1 MQDNKTRQME
11 SENISRYVPLAALF
25 AALGLI
31 FPVFFHLVGLGST
44 FLPMFLPILMGSLL
58 LPLKLALSISI
69 VTPLLSFLFTGMPP
83 LYPPILP
90 VMVTELALI
99 GAIGSFLFFH
109 KKAPLW
115 LTLVTAVLADRIVLF
130 VFVFW
135 LAPLF
140 GLPEKAFSIA
150 AVLHGI
156 PGIVLIF
163 TVIPMTFRFLKDKY
177 PQVFRQTFTERK
189 EPANGN

>member
-1 MQDNKTRQME
+1 MQDNKTRQMKP
-11 SENISRYVPLAALF
+11 ENISRHVPLAALF

-58 LPLKLALSISI
+58 LPLQLALSIAI

-90 VMVTELALI
+90 VMTTELVLI

-109 KKAPLW
+109 KKASLW
-115 LTLVTAVLADRIVLF
+115 LTLVIAVLADRVLLF
-130 VFVFW
+130 VFVYL

-140 GLPEKAFSIA
+140 GLPEKAFSLA

-156 PGIVLIF
+156 PGIILIF
-163 TVIPMTFRFLKDKY
+163 TVIPLTFRFLEEKY
-177 PQVFRQTFTERK
+177 PQIFRQAFTEEK
-189 EPANGN
+189 ETAHEN